1 MTVIA
6 SDKGDPVLTNSAT
19 IMIQVD
25 DVNEFAPQFSMA
37 NYSHTTVNV
46 SIGKSFEFFYSHSYS
61 YIFYPLLHVQLYM
74 YECM

>member
-46 SIGKSFEFFYSHSYS
+46 SIGKSFEFSF
-61 YIFYPLLHVQLYM
+61 LLIYFFILYYM
-74 YECM
+74 YSCIHV